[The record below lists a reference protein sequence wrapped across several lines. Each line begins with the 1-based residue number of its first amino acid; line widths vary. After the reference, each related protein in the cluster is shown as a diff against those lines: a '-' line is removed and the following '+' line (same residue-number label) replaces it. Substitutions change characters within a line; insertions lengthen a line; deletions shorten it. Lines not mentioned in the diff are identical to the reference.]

1 MFYKKLILIVTLIIA
16 ITGCSM
22 TESKE
27 KRFLELYE
35 GEVQNRAFALMYTE
49 RSSTSWGD
57 NDIEAFWR
65 VYYDLEVINQHLYKP
80 YADKYGLDMQPTF
93 FTSLKT
99 SSLRLMSNLFP
110 EYMLSTIYTSTV
122 EYFEGLKE
130 MEKLAPEEDKD
141 FFRYVV
147 EQEAAQVEALRLV
160 SLGEPKKATKVLAA
174 YVNNKMATNK
184 E

>member
-1 MFYKKLILIVTLIIA
+1 
-16 ITGCSM
+16 M
-22 TESKE
+22 TDSKE

-65 VYYDLEVINQHLYKP
+65 VYYDLEVINQRLYKP
-80 YADKYGLDMQPTF
+80 YADKFGLDMQPTF
-93 FTSLKT
+93 FTSVKT

-110 EYMLSTIYTSTV
+110 EYMLNTLYTSTV
-122 EYFEGLKE
+122 KYLEGLKE
-130 MEKLAPEEDKD
+130 MENLAPEEDKD
-141 FFRYVV
+141 FYRYVV

-160 SLGEPKKATKVLAA
+160 SQGEAKKATKVLAD
-174 YVNNKMATNK
+174 YVNNQIPTNNEYSFEVNK
-184 E
+184 

>member
-1 MFYKKLILIVTLIIA
+1 
-16 ITGCSM
+16 M

-27 KRFLELYE
+27 ERFLELYE

-57 NDIEAFWR
+57 NDVEEFWS
-65 VYYDLEVINQHLYKP
+65 VYYDLEVINQRLYKP

-93 FTSLKT
+93 FTSVKT

-110 EYMLSTIYTSTV
+110 EYMLNTIYSSTV
-122 EYFEGLKE
+122 EYLEGIKE

-147 EQEAAQVEALRLV
+147 EQEAVQVEALGLV
-160 SLGEPKKATKVLAA
+160 AQGEAKKATKVLAD
-174 YVNNKMATNK
+174 YVDNQIPVN
-184 E
+184 